1 MPLASNATLAESP
14 MDILLW
20 TFPLKS
26 HLRMLLKL
34 TLRPSSS
41 APPRTCAARRAA
53 IDHELPTGHIAG
65 CGRGEEE
72 HTVGDVLGL
81 SCPAERHPGFGHL
94 VRVNRRIVL
103 PEEAGNLVQIGVS
116 MTPG

>member
-1 MPLASNATLAESP
+1 

-116 MTPG
+116 MTPDEPC

>member
-1 MPLASNATLAESP
+1 MPLASNATLAESR

-41 APPRTCAARRAA
+41 APPRTCAARHAA

-72 HTVGDVLGL
+72 HAVGNILRL
-81 SCPAERHPGFGHL
+81 PSSAERHPGFGYL
-94 VRVNRRIVL
+94 VRIDRHVASGRYRQL
-103 PEEAGNLVQIGVS
+103 R
-116 MTPG
+116 